1 MADHGKKLRVLTVT
15 SNALSC
21 ATGIGSTFINFFFG
35 MEGVELANIYTGY
48 GLPNAPF
55 GLRSFRITEKS
66 LLKNLLSPKTPSGEE
81 VTGDSAEA
89 LTDSERR
96 SYDSVRKSRPRI
108 LFFLRELLWA
118 VGRVESKELR
128 SFVSG
133 FEPDVIFAIIND
145 TRYLTK
151 LVQRVKRM
159 SGRPVCL
166 FIADDFCSLKRR
178 ELSPFFWIGRLI
190 KRSAHGKLIR
200 KCSKVFMMT
209 DIAKR
214 EYDSMYGVD
223 CGIMTKSLDFSGE
236 PPKLP
241 PFDGPLRFV
250 YTGNLYNGRWQQL
263 AALGRA
269 IERVNEE
276 KIGHGAE
283 LEIWSMTPMTEEME
297 RALSSPHVHFMGGA
311 PASEMPAI
319 QAAAHVL
326 VHAESTSKREAAVVR
341 LSFSTKLV
349 DYMRAGRGILAIGP
363 AEQASIAHL
372 KEYSA
377 AVCVTEGEE
386 LYPAVRKLASSEEAV
401 RSFAA
406 AAWECGKKNH
416 NSASVRPAFLAEL
429 ERAAGRTP
437 SPEEQ

>member
-1 MADHGKKLRVLTVT
+1 MASTGGKFKILTVT
-15 SNALSC
+15 SNALSG
-21 ATGIGSTFINFFFG
+21 ATGIGSTFINFFEG
-35 MEGVELANIYTGY
+35 MEGIELANIYTGY

-55 GLRSFRITEKS
+55 ELRSFRITEKS
-66 LLKNLLSPKTPSGEE
+66 LLKNLLSPKAPSGEE

-89 LTDSERR
+89 LTESERK

-159 SGRPVCL
+159 TGLPVCL

-178 ELSPFFWIGRLI
+178 ELSPFFWIGRVI

-200 KCSKVFMMT
+200 QCSKVFMMT

-214 EYDSMYGVD
+214 EYDSMYGID
-223 CGIMTKSLDFSGE
+223 CGVMTKSLDFSGE

-241 PFDGPLRFV
+241 PFNGPLRFV

-276 KIGHGAE
+276 NVGNGAE
-283 LEIWSMTPMTEEME
+283 LEIWSMSPMTEEME
-297 RALSSPHVHFMGGA
+297 QALSSPHVRFMGGA
-311 PASEMPAI
+311 PTSEMPAI
-319 QAAAHVL
+319 QSKAHVL
-326 VHAESTSKREAAVVR
+326 VHAESTSPREAAVVR

-349 DYMRAGRGILAIGP
+349 DYMRAGRCIFAVGP

-372 KEYSA
+372 KENSA

-386 LYPAVRKLASSEEAV
+386 LYPAVRELAASEDAV
-401 RSFAA
+401 RSYAA
-406 AAWECGKKNH
+406 AAWECGRKNH
-416 NSASVRPAFLAEL
+416 DSAAVKPAFLAEL
-429 ERAAGRTP
+429 EMAAGVIP
-437 SPEEQ
+437 SSEEQ